1 MGRPA
6 RQQHQTF
13 RRRLTEMVKATRF
26 PELRRAYSPGKEA
39 AMRNNNDSTS
49 SSRFNRL
56 IHWPERLHWLDPLP
70 LTNRWG
76 LAGGLLLIII
86 GFILPSESQQFPVRQ
101 NIETSSATM
110 QAQLDSPSGDDDAP
124 PPSSTRDPQGQWRN
138 YTIAAG
144 QTLAQLFRD
153 NNLPVS
159 DVFAMAEVEGQDKP
173 LSNLQTG
180 QRIRLRINDRGTVT
194 GLTLN
199 TKNGQALFIRQGDG
213 SFIQAQ

>member
-13 RRRLTEMVKATRF
+13 RQRLTERVKATRF
-26 PELRRAYSPGKEA
+26 PELRRAASPGKEA
-39 AMRNNNDSTS
+39 AMRNNHDSAH
-49 SSRFNRL
+49 SRRFSRL
-56 IHWPERLHWLDPLP
+56 AQWPERLHWLDPLP
-70 LTNRWG
+70 LTHRWG

-86 GFILPSESQQFPVRQ
+86 GFVLPGESQQFPIRQ
-101 NIETSSATM
+101 NIDTSSATM
-110 QAQLDSPSGDDDAP
+110 QAQLDSHSGDDDAP
-124 PPSSTRDPQGQWRN
+124 PPSATRDPQGQWRN

-180 QRIRLRINDRGTVT
+180 QRVRLRINDRGTVT

-199 TKNGQALFIRQGDG
+199 TKNGPALFIRQGDG